1 MRPTLLLIAT
11 CLITFQAQSAI
22 AQSAIAQTQRNQDRG
37 GQGGMQGQRGGQ
49 GQRGRQG
56 QAPPLFRIFDADGN
70 NELSAEEIS
79 NADQVLKKL
88 DKNEDGKV
96 TPDEFRPSGGRPGQ
110 QGRAMQG
117 PPNGRQG
124 QDGRSGNGR
133 GGQQAGRSGGARG
146 AQQGGRGGQA
156 GQQGGGGRRGD
167 PAQADAQFAKQ
178 MMELDANQDN
188 LIGSDEIPSH
198 MQTAFK
204 LADADKNESLDEKE
218 LLVLASQFRR
228 NELNPAGESDE
239 VKNRP
244 TGGAPR
250 NR

>member
-1 MRPTLLLIAT
+1 MRSTLLLFVT
-11 CLITFQAQSAI
+11 CLMTFQGQSVVA
-22 AQSAIAQTQRNQDRG
+22 QRNQERG
-37 GQGGMQGQRGGQ
+37 GQGEMQGQRGGQ

-56 QAPPLFRIFDADGN
+56 QVPPLFRIFDTDGN

-79 NADQVLKKL
+79 DAAQALKKL
-88 DKNEDGKV
+88 DKNEDGKL

-110 QGRAMQG
+110 QGRSMQG

-124 QDGRSGNGR
+124 QGGRSNDGR
-133 GGQQAGRSGGARG
+133 GGQQAGRSGGGRG
-146 AQQGGRGGQA
+146 AQQGGRGGQS
-156 GQQGGGGRRGD
+156 GEQGGGGRRGD
-167 PAQADAQFAKQ
+167 PAQADAQFATQ
-178 MMELDANQDN
+178 LMELDANQDN
-188 LIGSDEIPSH
+188 QIGSDEIPPH

-204 LADADKNESLDEKE
+204 LADADKNNSLDQTE

-228 NELNPAGESDE
+228 NELNPAGENAE
-239 VKNRP
+239 MKNRP